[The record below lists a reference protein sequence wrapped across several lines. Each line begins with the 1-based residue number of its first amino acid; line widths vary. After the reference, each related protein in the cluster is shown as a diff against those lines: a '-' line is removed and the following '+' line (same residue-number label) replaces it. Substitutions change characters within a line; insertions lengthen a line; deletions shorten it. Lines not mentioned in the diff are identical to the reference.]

1 MPKLLLLRHG
11 QSQYNQESRFCGWIN
26 VPLTDMGKEQA
37 RSSAE
42 LIKTDP
48 LTSEIPI
55 HLAVTSRLQRAV
67 VTSNIILESIER
79 LDMDVVKSWR
89 LNERHYGSL
98 QGLKKN
104 DILQKYGQ
112 EKFMFWRRQYNGC
125 PPESDVDSEFYR
137 DTLKIAEFDNELAE
151 HPSLVP
157 KCESLKMVIKRLKP
171 FWENV
176 IYAGIKEKK
185 NVLCVTHGSVVRA
198 LLTILYELSE
208 DEVEHLNIPNGMPI
222 LIDFD
227 DSTMK
232 PKENSWKYLEPE
244 RAQIEAE
251 RVRNDGLHQ

>member
-26 VPLTDMGKEQA
+26 VPLTETGKEQA
-37 RSSAE
+37 KDSAK

-48 LTSEIPI
+48 LTSEISL
-55 HLAVTSRLQRAV
+55 HLLVTSRLQRAV
-67 VTSNIILESIER
+67 MTSNIILESIDR
-79 LDMDVVKSWR
+79 LDMDVTKSWR

-125 PPESDVDSEFYR
+125 PPEIDANSEYNK
-137 DTLKIAEFDNELAE
+137 DTLKIAEFDNELSRD
-151 HPSLVP
+151 PSLVP
-157 KCESLKMVIKRLKP
+157 RCESLKMVIERLKP
-171 FWENV
+171 FWEGV
-176 IYAGIKEKK
+176 ICDALKDGK

-208 DEVEHLNIPNGMPI
+208 KEVENLNIPNGMPI

-227 DSTMK
+227 DLTLK
-232 PKENSWKYLEPE
+232 PKEKSWKYLEPE
-244 RAQIEAE
+244 RAKIEAE
-251 RVRNDGLHQ
+251 RVKNDGLHE